1 MDSTVIMIFND
12 KKNKRQFDIE
22 VPLDITAN
30 ELIYGLNKG
39 LKLGINMRDMEQCYL
54 CTEEPRIL
62 LRGDML
68 LEESG
73 VRNGTIINFG

>member
-12 KKNKRQFDIE
+12 KKNKRMFDIE

-73 VRNGTIINFG
+73 VRNGTIITFG

>member
-12 KKNKRQFDIE
+12 KKNKRMFDIE

-39 LKLGINMRDMEQCYL
+39 LKLGIDMRDMEQCYL